1 MYQALEAGETNT
13 PQQRTT
19 SLPGSLDMSPP
30 AHDELFLA
38 IGRLEGKV
46 DSLLAIQSV
55 QQEEIR
61 NIDSRLRQLENAKA
75 VILGGAGIVSV
86 AVTVFINL
94 LHK

>member
-1 MYQALEAGETNT
+1 MST
-13 PQQRTT
+13 P
-19 SLPGSLDMSPP
+19 S
-30 AHDELFLA
+30 HDELFLA

>member
-1 MYQALEAGETNT
+1 
-13 PQQRTT
+13 
-19 SLPGSLDMSPP
+19 MSPP

>member
-1 MYQALEAGETNT
+1 
-13 PQQRTT
+13 
-19 SLPGSLDMSPP
+19 MSPP

-38 IGRLEGKV
+38 IGRLDGKV

-61 NIDSRLRQLENAKA
+61 NIDSRLRQLEIAKA